1 MTYDSIVNRG
11 DYFSAHY
18 LAEVL
23 PKDLKKKDG
32 LLARW
37 AEAEK
42 DGEHTPRTGL
52 RALKRDYFKQRPF
65 FAERL
70 ETVREGGEIRNAE
83 EWEKNLHE
91 LHGDIL
97 RALGFQAEP
106 RVLAVERSDKRYE
119 VAVAHAEPADRPS
132 VVAVECGWAPDVDAA
147 LDIAEAGRL
156 LTPVELDHPHML
168 RTGDKLASWL
178 FATDEPPRYV
188 LILAGGVV
196 ILADRMTW
204 GEGRY
209 LAVSLDVALGRSTAA
224 SAEIDTIAALFG
236 ADSLLPPEE
245 GGAEPLAEL
254 LSGSRQHAVGV
265 SKELREGLRESVEII
280 ANEVLDRMREQGVRP
295 EEVMEPAAFA
305 KRLGRESLRYLYRI
319 LFLLYAEARPE
330 LGILPTNDEAYIKGY
345 SMARLGDLVIRD
357 LVSEES
363 RRSVHLYESL
373 DLLFRMVNEGHNPRA
388 AGVPLG
394 SEGEGLRFE
403 PLKSDL
409 FDPARI
415 RLIGKAAID
424 LDEDDP
430 DAQPIDTRLRNEA
443 LYKVLRL
450 LMLAKGKRNERGG
463 FISYAQLG
471 INQLGAVYEGLM
483 SYTGFI
489 AKEEL
494 YEVAKNGDAKDGSW
508 MIPAS
513 KIDDYEDAVFV
524 RRVDENGIKTDE
536 RVRYRPG
543 AFVYRL
549 AGRDRQ
555 TSASYYT
562 PESLT
567 QVTVQLALR
576 ERLDQDGTTTRAR
589 EILDWT
595 ICEPALGSGAFLN
608 EAINQVAAEYL
619 KRRQAEKDQSLE
631 PDIYAH
637 ELQKVKAYI
646 ALHNSYGVDLNETA
660 VELAEVSIW
669 LNVMHEGLQAPW
681 FGLHLRRG
689 NSLIGAGR
697 RLYETDHLKKKAW
710 LTTAPNDHPFRDGP
724 IPDGHIHHFLLPAQG
739 WGAVASEKEAKNLA
753 PEDAKRLGDWRKGM
767 LKDPSTKKKQGQKL
781 TQVQRLQGLA
791 GRAEY
796 LWALVVKR
804 LELSEKDIS
813 RRIHV
818 WGADDLREPGEEVVS
833 REQILDDLT
842 YPGTPYWRLKTLMDT
857 WCALWF
863 WPLDKAGL
871 VDGSDGIYERL
882 KDNVLDS
889 IPPTPVAIE
898 APDPAPA
905 GFPQSW
911 EPAALFGDDPVQMS
925 INQQKPRSK
934 SPRKPARV
942 ERRQVIPLAD
952 LDDWLDFAEALLGS
966 ADNTEG
972 TLGAHVE
979 SLAKLGAFE
988 NQLPGW
994 MGMDSPNRLEDRFPW
1009 LKVITHPQDGI
1020 AAQQGFFH
1028 WELQFAQIF
1037 HKGGF
1042 DLQVGNPPWVRPT
1055 WVEGQVLAE
1064 CEPWFML
1071 VENPA
1076 NEIWN
1081 ARKEEVL
1088 RISRN
1093 QDFYLSEVAALEGAA
1108 NFVGAPAIYP
1118 LLAGTQPD
1126 LYRAFMSRVWTG
1138 LGAHGTAGLLH
1149 PDTHFTG
1156 DRERR
1161 IRREAYKRLRL
1172 HADFVNTGN
1181 RFFPPPVDR
1190 NTHVGLHIYGI
1201 PQKIG
1206 FFHLSWLFNTK
1217 ALVDSFGHDSSGA
1230 LPGIKYRHDWDERP
1244 HRARVIKVDLDVL
1257 EAWRVLLG
1265 DDCAP
1270 EEGRILYPVSM
1281 AEQEALKV
1289 LERYTMRLSQLKV
1302 QISSGY
1308 HEKGAKKEGLI
1319 RLKLWDPS
1327 DWKEVVLKGPQF
1339 GVATPFFKQPP
1350 NTGTKGRP
1358 QDLVFLSENAL
1369 PRSEYVRACDNNIYR
1384 RAQDLWVDYLQL
1396 KDTLSSPSEIA
1407 QARSTVAA
1415 SSGISP
1421 AEVSDESVRSLIAEK
1436 VRRPYSEFYRVIWR
1450 RMIPDNTDR
1459 SLFPAICPP
1468 GPTHVDSV
1476 NSMILDSPRAT
1487 ALVAG
1492 FWSALSVDY
1501 LLRITGT
1508 SDLRV
1513 SKARNM
1519 PAPRSGHP
1527 LEIPL
1532 LLRTLRLN
1540 CLTRAYGELW
1550 EHLYSHEWRQE
1561 KWAVKWHIF
1570 SALGAV
1576 GPKWDSGTPL
1586 RTEAQRRAALVEID
1600 ALVAVW
1606 MGLSAEQLVAMYRA
1620 RFPQLF
1626 GYESDMWFD
1635 VEGAKIAA
1643 NWNSYGTKQ
1652 TKDAYERLCG
1662 HLRDP
1667 ESVPPPA
1674 GYRAPFYK
1682 ADREAEYRA
1691 AHAVFSERLERA
1703 KAEGWT
1709 PDGGGS
1715 SA

>member
-37 AEAEK
+37 TEAEK
-42 DGEHTPRTGL
+42 DGQPTPRTGL
-52 RALKRDYFKQRPF
+52 RGLKRSYFKDRPT
-65 FAERL
+65 FADAL
-70 ETVREGGEIRNAE
+70 ETVREGKDIPKIE
-83 EWEKNLHE
+83 EWKKALHE
-91 LHGDIL
+91 LHGDVL
-97 RALGFQAEP
+97 RALGFDAEP
-106 RVLAVERSDKRYE
+106 RVLTVERSDKRYE

-132 VVAVECGWAPDVDAA
+132 VVAIECGWAPDVDAA
-147 LDIAEAGRL
+147 LDITDAGRL

-178 FATDEPPRYV
+178 FAADEPPRYV
-188 LILAGGVV
+188 LILAGGVI

-209 LAVSLDVALGRSTAA
+209 LAVSLDIALGRSTAA
-224 SAEIDTIAALFG
+224 TSEIETIAALFS

-280 ANEVLDRMREQGVRP
+280 ANEVLNRMREQGVRP

-305 KRLGRESLRYLYRI
+305 KELGREALRYLYRI

-330 LGILPTNDEAYIKGY
+330 LGILPTDDEAYVRGY
-345 SMARLGDLVIRD
+345 SMARLGDLIVRD
-357 LVSEES
+357 LISEES

-373 DLLFRMVNEGHNPRA
+373 DLLFHMVNEGHNPRG
-388 AGVPLG
+388 AGRILG

-409 FDPARI
+409 FDPART
-415 RLIGKAAID
+415 RFIGKAAID

-430 DAQPIDTRLRNEA
+430 DSTPIDTRLRNEA

-450 LMLAKGKRNERGG
+450 LMLAKGKRKERGG

-494 YEVAKNGDAKDGSW
+494 YEVAKNGDPKDGSW

-513 KIDDYEDAVFV
+513 KVDDYEDAVFV
-524 RRVDENGIKTDE
+524 RRVDENGIKTED
-536 RVRYRPG
+536 RVRYKPG

-576 ERLDQDGTTTRAR
+576 ERLDQDETTTKAR

-619 KRRQAEKDQSLE
+619 KRRQAEKNQSLE
-631 PDIYAH
+631 PDRYAE

-660 VELAEVSIW
+660 VELAEVSLW
-669 LNVMHEGLQAPW
+669 LNVMHQGLQAPW

-697 RLYETDHLKKKAW
+697 RLYEAHHLKKKAW
-710 LTTAPNDHPFRDGP
+710 LTTAPKDHPFRDGP

-753 PEDAKRLGDWRKGM
+753 PDDAKRLGDWRKGM
-767 LKDPSTKKKQGQKL
+767 LKDPSTKRKQGQKL

-791 GRAEY
+791 RRAEY
-796 LWALVVKR
+796 LWELVIKR

-813 RRIHV
+813 RRIQV
-818 WGADDLREPGEEVVS
+818 WGADDLREPGEEIVS
-833 REQILDDLT
+833 REQILDDLMW
-842 YPGTPYWRLKTLMDT
+842 PGTPFWRLKTLMDA

-871 VDGSDGIYERL
+871 LDDSDGIYERL
-882 KDNVLDS
+882 KDNALDS
-889 IPPTPVAIE
+889 IPPAVAEVE
-898 APDPAPA
+898 APDPDPA

-911 EPAALFGDDPVQMS
+911 EAASLFGETPVQIP
-925 INQQKPRSK
+925 INQSKPRPK

-942 ERRQVIPLAD
+942 ERRSVIPLAD
-952 LDDWLDFAEALLGS
+952 LDDWLDFAEALLGTMDIPEDS
-966 ADNTEG
+966 
-972 TLGAHVE
+972 LGAHFV
-979 SLAKLGAFE
+979 SLGELGE
-988 NQLPGW
+988 HEEQLPAW
-994 MGMDSPNRLEDRFPW
+994 MGMDNEFKLNERFPW
-1009 LKVITHPQDGI
+1009 LKTVEEI
-1020 AAQQGFFH
+1020 ARQQGFFH
-1028 WELQFAQIF
+1028 WELQFAQVF
-1037 HKGGF
+1037 TKGGF
-1042 DLQVGNPPWVRPT
+1042 DLQVGNPPWVRPE
-1055 WVEGQVLAE
+1055 WDEAAVLAE
-1064 CEPWFML
+1064 WMPWFKL
-1071 VENPA
+1071 VEKPTAEERSCRKNLLLAIDSARRFVLWELATQAAASEFVRSPA
-1076 NEIWN
+1076 T
-1081 ARKEEVL
+1081 
-1088 RISRN
+1088 
-1093 QDFYLSEVAALEGAA
+1093 
-1108 NFVGAPAIYP
+1108 YP
-1118 LLAGTQPD
+1118 LLAGTRPD
-1126 LYRAFMSRVWTG
+1126 LYRAFMVRVWASIG
-1138 LGAHGTAGLLH
+1138 KSGMAGLLH

-1156 DRERR
+1156 DKERKLRAAAYGHLR
-1161 IRREAYKRLRL
+1161 I
-1172 HADFVNTGN
+1172 HGDFVNSGN
-1181 RFFPPPVDR
+1181 RFFPPPVNR
-1190 NTHVGLHIYGI
+1190 SSHFGLHIYSSA
-1201 PQKIG
+1201 KRIG
-1206 FFHLSWLFNTK
+1206 FIHLSWLFSPTV
-1217 ALVDSFGHDSSGA
+1217 LVDSLNHHGSGD
-1230 LPGIKYRHDWDERP
+1230 LPGIKYNGTWDERP
-1244 HRARVIKVDLDVL
+1244 HSSRVIRVTQEVLDKWRGVAGDEVL
-1257 EAWRVLLG
+1257 
-1265 DDCAP
+1265 P
-1270 EEGRILYPVSM
+1270 EEARLLYP
-1281 AEQEALKV
+1281 
-1289 LERYTMRLSQLKV
+1289 
-1302 QISSGY
+1302 ISSAEHEAIEILAGITRRLGVWEPRISQGY
-1308 HEKGAKKEGLI
+1308 NETNAVKTGLI
-1319 RLKLWDPS
+1319 RWSVGDRNN
-1327 DWKEVVLKGPQF
+1327 WREVVLKGPQI

-1358 QDLVFLSENAL
+1358 QDLTVLPRDAI
-1369 PRSEYVRACDNNIYR
+1369 PRSEYVRAVDIAAYR
-1384 RAQDLWVDYLQL
+1384 EAQDKWVDYG
-1396 KDTLSSPSEIA
+1396 SA
-1407 QARSTVAA
+1407 
-1415 SSGISP
+1415 SP
-1421 AEVSDESVRSLIAEK
+1421 AHLNRDMDGTGEIVADTGLLAGTATQNAIRDSGHVLRS
-1436 VRRPYSEFYRVIWR
+1436 YTDFYRLFWR
-1450 RMIPDNTDR
+1450 EMIPHDTDR
-1459 SLFPAICPP
+1459 SLFPALYPP
-1468 GPTHVDSV
+1468 GPAHVNV
-1476 NSMILDSPRAT
+1476 IRSMAFRSDLQT

-1492 FWSALSVDY
+1492 FWAALPMDY
-1501 LLRITGT
+1501 LLRITGREHLDVKVT
-1508 SDLRV
+1508 RS
-1513 SKARNM
+1513 M
-1519 PAPRSGHP
+1519 PAPETQHP
-1527 LEIPL
+1527 LAVAL

-1540 CLTRAYGELW
+1540 CMTEAYSELW
-1550 EHLYSHEWRQE
+1550 KRLYSSSWQQE
-1561 KWAVKWHIF
+1561 GWAVDWAGT
-1570 SALGAV
+1570 SALESV
-1576 GPKWDSGTPL
+1576 EPLWNLTTPL
-1586 RTEAQRRAALVEID
+1586 RTEFERRAALVEID

-1606 MGLSAEQLVAMYRA
+1606 LGLSSEQLCAIYRA

-1626 GYESDMWFD
+1626 GYESAMWFD
-1635 VEGAKIAA
+1635 AKGSKIAA

-1652 TKDAYERLCG
+1652 KKEDHERLHE
-1662 HLRDP
+1662 HLCDP
-1667 ESVPPPA
+1667 DNVLAPE
-1674 GYRAPFYK
+1674 GYEQPFYRV
-1682 ADREAEYRA
+1682 DREAEYRR

-1709 PDGGGS
+1709 PEGGDS
-1715 SA
+1715 CT

>member
-42 DGEHTPRTGL
+42 DGEPTPRTGL
-52 RALKRDYFKQRPF
+52 RALKRHYFKQRPF
-65 FAERL
+65 FADAL
-70 ETVREGGEIRNAE
+70 ETVREGGDIRNVE

-106 RVLAVERSDKRYE
+106 RVLTVERSDRQYE
-119 VAVAHAEPADRPS
+119 VTVAHAEPADRPS
-132 VVAVECGWAPDVDAA
+132 VIAIECGWAPDVDAA
-147 LDIAEAGRL
+147 LDISEAGRL
-156 LTPVELDHPHML
+156 LAPVELDHPHML

-178 FATDEPPRYV
+178 FAADEPPRYA

-280 ANEVLDRMREQGVRP
+280 ANEVLDRMREQGIRP
-295 EEVMEPAAFA
+295 EEVMEPVAFA
-305 KRLGRESLRYLYRI
+305 KALGRESLRYLYRI

-330 LGILPTNDEAYIKGY
+330 LGILPTDDEAYVKGY
-345 SMARLGDLVIRD
+345 SMARLGDLIIRD

-373 DLLFRMVNEGHNPRA
+373 DLLFHMVNEGHNPRG
-388 AGVPLG
+388 AGLPLG
-394 SEGEGLRFE
+394 SEGDGLRFE

-415 RLIGKAAID
+415 SLIGKAAID

-430 DAQPIDTRLRNEA
+430 DSQPIDTRLRNDA

-450 LMLAKGKRNERGG
+450 LMLSKGKRRERGG

-494 YEVAKNGDAKDGSW
+494 YEVAKNGDPKDGSW

-513 KIDDYEDAVFV
+513 KVDDYEDAVFV
-524 RRVDENGIKTDE
+524 RRIDENGIKTDE

-576 ERLDQDGTTTRAR
+576 ERLDQDGMTTKAR

-619 KRRQAEKDQSLE
+619 KRRQAEKNQSLE
-631 PDIYAH
+631 PELYAH

-697 RLYETDHLKKKAW
+697 RLYETDHLKKKTW

-739 WGAVASEKEAKNLA
+739 WGAVAGEKEAKNLA

-791 GRAEY
+791 GRAED
-796 LWALVVKR
+796 LWDLVIKR
-804 LELSEKDIS
+804 LELSEKDI
-813 RRIHV
+813 RRHIRV
-818 WGADDLREPGEEVVS
+818 WGADDLPEPKKELVA
-833 REQILDDLT
+833 REQILKDLT
-842 YPGTPYWRLKTLMDT
+842 SPGTPYWRLKTLMDA

-871 VDGSDGIYERL
+871 LDGSDGIYERL

-889 IPPTPVAIE
+889 IPPTPADIGV
-898 APDPAPA
+898 PDPAPA

-911 EPAALFGDDPVQMS
+911 EPAALFGDDPVQTS

-952 LDDWLDFAEALLGS
+952 LDDWLDFAEALLGTTDIPEDS
-966 ADNTEG
+966 
-972 TLGAHVE
+972 LGAHFA
-979 SLAKLGAFE
+979 SLSELGEHEDQLGA
-988 NQLPGW
+988 W
-994 MGMDSPNRLEDRFPW
+994 MGMDNEFKLNERFPW
-1009 LKVITHPQDGI
+1009 LNAVEEI
-1020 AAQQGFFH
+1020 ARQQGFFH
-1028 WELQFAQIF
+1028 WELQFAQISQR
-1037 HKGGF
+1037 GGF
-1042 DLQVGNPPWVRPT
+1042 DLQVGNPPWVRPR
-1055 WVEGQVLAE
+1055 WEERIVLAE
-1064 CEPWFML
+1064 LDPWFALAEKPSASAWQKHKNQALEAAPQSEFVLKEISVNVGL
-1071 VENPA
+1071 VEF
-1076 NEIWN
+1076 
-1081 ARKEEVL
+1081 L
-1088 RISRN
+1088 GSISTY
-1093 QDFYLSEVAALEGAA
+1093 QLIS
-1108 NFVGAPAIYP
+1108 
-1118 LLAGTQPD
+1118 GTQPD
-1126 LYRAFMSRVWTG
+1126 LYRAFMCRVWNDLKQVG
-1138 LGAHGTAGLLH
+1138 VAGLIH
-1149 PDTHFTG
+1149 PDTHFSGTKEG
-1156 DRERR
+1156 PLRSV
-1161 IRREAYKRLRL
+1161 AYSRLRF
-1172 HADFVNTGN
+1172 HAHFQNRRLLFAEVGWNKQYGIHVYGKGGEVN
-1181 RFFPPPVDR
+1181 F
-1190 NTHVGLHIYGI
+1190 THV
-1201 PQKIG
+1201 
-1206 FFHLSWLFNTK
+1206 SWLFDPVPLERSL
-1217 ALVDSFGHDSSGA
+1217 AGEIDEGI
-1230 LPGIKYRHDWDERP
+1230 PGIKHKGTWDLRSHP
-1244 HRARVIKVDLDVL
+1244 QRLVDVNHEVL
-1257 EAWRVLLG
+1257 GIWRLVSGESDTPLTHTKL
-1265 DDCAP
+1265 
-1270 EEGRILYPVSM
+1270 LYPVTV
-1281 AEQEALKV
+1281 AEQRAIAALAQV
-1289 LERYTMRLSQLKV
+1289 RQRLGTANPW
-1302 QISSGY
+1302 ISSGF
-1308 HEKGAKKEGLI
+1308 HEAATKKAGLI
-1319 RLKLWDPS
+1319 KWATQECDEWSQVILQ
-1327 DWKEVVLKGPQF
+1327 GPHI
-1339 GVATPFFKQPP
+1339 GVATPFSKQPRIP
-1350 NTGTKGRP
+1350 CRLNTDYVGW
-1358 QDLVFLSENAL
+1358 DLRSIPDNLI
-1369 PRSEYVRACDNNIYR
+1369 PRTNY
-1384 RAQDLWVDYLQL
+1384 
-1396 KDTLSSPSEIA
+1396 
-1407 QARSTVAA
+1407 VAA
-1415 SSGISP
+1415 DKEEFLNGRDVWGCRTDAKII
-1421 AEVSDESVRSLIAEK
+1421 ARKTCGEVRCSEAGRC
-1436 VRRPYSEFYRVIWR
+1436 RNPRPSTDYYRLAWR
-1450 RMIPDNTDR
+1450 RMIPFDTER
-1459 SLFPAICPP
+1459 SLFASIIPP
-1468 GPTHVDSV
+1468 GPAHIDAVHTLALRD
-1476 NSMILDSPRAT
+1476 PREM

-1492 FWSALSVDY
+1492 FWAALPLDY
-1501 LLRITGT
+1501 LLRVTGKA
-1508 SDLRV
+1508 DLRNEE
-1513 SKARNM
+1513 ALAM
-1519 PAPRSGHP
+1519 PAPGHGHP
-1527 LEIPL
+1527 LASAL

-1540 CLTRAYGELW
+1540 CLTSVYGDL
-1550 EHLYSHEWRQE
+1550 WRQSYE
-1561 KWAVKWHIF
+1561 PRWAKEEWAVKWPGVKT
-1570 SALGAV
+1570 LTQQTNV
-1576 GPKWDSGTPL
+1576 WTRETPVRGDL
-1586 RTEAQRRAALVEID
+1586 ERRAAQVEID

-1606 MGLSAEQLVAMYRA
+1606 LGISAEELIAIYRSRYPVMLDYDA
-1620 RFPQLF
+1620 EMFFSVDGQRI
-1626 GYESDMWFD
+1626 
-1635 VEGAKIAA
+1635 AK
-1643 NWNSYGTKQ
+1643 SYRVYGHNQ
-1652 TKDAYERLCG
+1652 TKDTFNHLTEHLGDPASVSAPEGYEG
-1662 HLRDP
+1662 
-1667 ESVPPPA
+1667 
-1674 GYRAPFYK
+1674 PFYK
-1682 ADREAEYRA
+1682 ANREAEYRE

>member
-37 AEAEK
+37 TEAEM
-42 DGEHTPRTGL
+42 DGRPTPRTGL
-52 RALKRDYFKQRPF
+52 RGLKRGYFKDRPT
-65 FAERL
+65 FADAL
-70 ETVREGGEIRNAE
+70 ETLREGRDLPRIE
-83 EWEKNLHE
+83 EWKKALHE

-97 RALGFQAEP
+97 RALGFAAEP
-106 RVLAVERSDKRYE
+106 RVLTVERSDKRYE

-132 VVAVECGWAPDVDAA
+132 VIAIECGWAPDVDAA
-147 LDIAEAGRL
+147 LDAAEAGRL

-168 RTGDKLASWL
+168 RTGEKLASWL

-224 SAEIDTIAALFG
+224 TSEIETIAALFS
-236 ADSLLPPEE
+236 ADALLPPEE

-305 KRLGRESLRYLYRI
+305 KELGRESLRYLYRI

-330 LGILPTNDEAYIKGY
+330 LGILPTDDEAYVRGY
-345 SMARLGDLVIRD
+345 SMARLGDLIVRD
-357 LVSEES
+357 LVSDES

-373 DLLFRMVNEGHNPRA
+373 DLLFRMVNEGRNPRG
-388 AGVPLG
+388 AGLTLG
-394 SEGEGLRFE
+394 SDGEGLRFE

-409 FDPARI
+409 FDPGKTE
-415 RLIGKAAID
+415 LIGKAAID

-430 DAQPIDTRLRNEA
+430 DSQPIDTRLRNEA

-450 LMLAKGKRNERGG
+450 LMLAKGKRKERGG

-494 YEVAKNGDAKDGSW
+494 YEVAKNGDPKDGSW

-513 KIDDYEDAVFV
+513 KVDDYEDAVFV
-524 RRVDENGIKTDE
+524 RRVDENGIKTED
-536 RVRYRPG
+536 RVRYKPG

-576 ERLDQDGTTTRAR
+576 ERLDQDGTTTEAR

-619 KRRQAEKDQSLE
+619 KRRQAEKNQSLE
-631 PDIYAH
+631 PDRYAE

-660 VELAEVSIW
+660 VELAEVSLW
-669 LNVMHEGLQAPW
+669 LNVMHRGLQAPW

-697 RLYETDHLKKKAW
+697 RLYEAHHLKKKAW
-710 LTTAPNDHPFRDGP
+710 LTTAPKDHPFRDGP
-724 IPDGHIHHFLLPAQG
+724 ISDGHIHHFLLPAQG

-791 GRAEY
+791 RRAEY
-796 LWALVVKR
+796 LWDLVIKR

-833 REQILDDLT
+833 REQILKDLM
-842 YPGTPYWRLKTLMDT
+842 YPGTPFWRLKTLMDA

-871 VDGSDGIYERL
+871 LDGSDDIYERL

-889 IPPTPVAIE
+889 VPSAPAVIE
-898 APDPAPA
+898 APDPDPT

-911 EPAALFGDDPVQMS
+911 EAASLFGESPVQ
-925 INQQKPRSK
+925 IPLNQPKPRPK
-934 SPRKPARV
+934 SPAKPARV
-942 ERRQVIPLAD
+942 ERRQVIPLAN
-952 LDDWLDFAEALLGS
+952 LDDWLDFAEALLGTT
-966 ADNTEG
+966 DIPEG
-972 TLGAHVE
+972 SLGAHFAD
-979 SLAKLGAFE
+979 LAEIGGHE
-988 NQLPGW
+988 EQLPAW
-994 MGMDSPNRLEDRFPW
+994 MGMDTEHKLSDRFPW
-1009 LKVITHPQDGI
+1009 LNTVEDI
-1020 AAQQGFFH
+1020 ASQQGFFH

-1037 HKGGF
+1037 NKGGF
-1042 DLQVGNPPWVRPT
+1042 DLQVGNPPWVRPRWEEAT
-1055 WVEGQVLAE
+1055 VLAE
-1064 CEPWFML
+1064 FEPWFEL
-1071 VENPA
+1071 ADKPIVDTWERNKERALADKSARHFFVEELA
-1076 NEIWN
+1076 
-1081 ARKEEVL
+1081 AG
-1088 RISRN
+1088 
-1093 QDFYLSEVAALEGAA
+1093 VAAADFLGSTTT
-1108 NFVGAPAIYP
+1108 YK
-1118 LLAGTQPD
+1118 LLGGTQPN
-1126 LYRAFMSRVWTG
+1126 LYRAFMIRVWMN
-1138 LGAHGTAGLLH
+1138 LGPLGKAGLIH
-1149 PDTHFTG
+1149 PDSHFTG
-1156 DRERR
+1156 VQEGSLRAATYRH
-1161 IRREAYKRLRL
+1161 LRL
-1172 HADFVNTGN
+1172 HAHFQNQRLLFPDIDWSRQYSVNIYGPAKEIV
-1181 RFFPPPVDR
+1181 F
-1190 NTHVGLHIYGI
+1190 THV
-1201 PQKIG
+1201 
-1206 FFHLSWLFNTK
+1206 SWLFDP
-1217 ALVDSFGHDSSGA
+1217 APLIASFTHDGRGA
-1230 LPGIKYRHDWDERP
+1230 RPGIKFEGNWDLRP
-1244 HRARVIKVDLDVL
+1244 HRDRLIRVNREVL
-1257 EAWRVLLG
+1257 AEWQRLMGQG
-1265 DDCAP
+1265 DAP
-1270 EEGRILYPVSM
+1270 AEQGRLLYPVTM
-1281 AEQEALKV
+1281 AEQTAIGA
-1289 LERYTMRLSQLKV
+1289 LSQVSSRLGDRNLQV
-1302 QISSGY
+1302 SSGY
-1308 HEKGAKKEGLI
+1308 HEANAKKDGLI
-1319 RLKLWDPS
+1319 EWRLGRPD
-1327 DWKEVVLKGPQF
+1327 DWSELILRGPQF
-1339 GVATPFFKQPP
+1339 AASTPFAKQPP
-1350 NTGTKGRP
+1350 NTGRNDKSVDLTELASDAVPTTDYQRPTKT
-1358 QDLVFLSENAL
+1358 DLGTYL
-1369 PRSEYVRACDNNIYR
+1369 
-1384 RAQDLWVDYLQL
+1384 RAQDLWHAPDDLDEVERQ
-1396 KDTLSSPSEIA
+1396 
-1407 QARSTVAA
+1407 
-1415 SSGISP
+1415 SGKRRVP
-1421 AEVSDESVRSLIAEK
+1421 VRK
-1436 VRRPYSEFYRVIWR
+1436 RYTEFYRVFWR
-1450 RMIPDNTDR
+1450 RRIPNNTER
-1459 SLFPAICPP
+1459 SIFAALMPP
-1468 GPTHVDSV
+1468 GPAHIHAVH
-1476 NSMILDSPRAT
+1476 SMMLGSERETVA
-1487 ALVAG
+1487 VAG
-1492 FWSALSVDY
+1492 YWSSLPIDY
-1501 LLRITGT
+1501 LVRITGRA
-1508 SDLRV
+1508 DLGQGEV
-1513 SKARNM
+1513 KLM
-1519 PAPRSGHP
+1519 PAPQLDHP
-1527 LEIPL
+1527 LLDSI

-1540 CLTRAYGELW
+1540 CLTRAYADIWNSLFREVWLEDDW
-1550 EHLYSHEWRQE
+1550 TRPW
-1561 KWAVKWHIF
+1561 
-1570 SALGAV
+1570 LGAANLGDV
-1576 GPKWDSGTPL
+1576 DQEWNPSIPIRD
-1586 RTEAQRRAALVEID
+1586 EAARRAALIELD
-1600 ALVAVW
+1600 ALVAV
-1606 MGLSAEQLVAMYRA
+1606 MLGIGSEELCALYQS
-1620 RFPQLF
+1620 RFPQMVT
-1626 GYESDMWFD
+1626 YESAMWFD
-1635 VEGAKIAA
+1635 RNGRRIASNFNA
-1643 NWNSYGTKQ
+1643 YGIVQ
-1652 TKDAYERLCG
+1652 SKDSFKVLQEYLA
-1662 HLRDP
+1662 DP
-1667 ESVPPPA
+1667 GKMPPPE
-1674 GYRAPFYK
+1674 GYEAPFYK
-1682 ADREAEYRA
+1682 ADREAEYRQ

>member
-52 RALKRDYFKQRPF
+52 RTLKRDYFKQRPF

-106 RVLAVERSDKRYE
+106 RVLTVERSDKRYG

-450 LMLAKGKRNERGG
+450 LMLAKGKRKERGG

-576 ERLDQDGTTTRAR
+576 ERLDQDGTTTKAR

-619 KRRQAEKDQSLE
+619 KRRQAEKNQSLE

-710 LTTAPNDHPFRDGP
+710 LTTAPKDHPFRDGP

-767 LKDPSTKKKQGQKL
+767 LKDPSTKKKKGQKL

-791 GRAEY
+791 RRAEY
-796 LWALVVKR
+796 LWGLVIER

-818 WGADDLREPGEEVVS
+818 WGAEDLRDPGEEVVS
-833 REQILDDLT
+833 REQILEDLT
-842 YPGTPYWRLKTLMDT
+842 SPGTPYWRLKTLMDA

-871 VDGSDGIYERL
+871 LDGSDGIYERL

-889 IPPTPVAIE
+889 VPPAPAEIE
-898 APDPAPA
+898 APDPEPT
-905 GFPQSW
+905 GFPQAW
-911 EPAALFGDDPVQMS
+911 EPAALFGEAPVQMP
-925 INQQKPRSK
+925 INQQKPRPK

-952 LDDWLDFAEALLGS
+952 LDDWLDFAEALLGTDDIRDDS
-966 ADNTEG
+966 
-972 TLGAHVE
+972 LGAHFA
-979 SLAKLGAFE
+979 SLGELGE
-988 NQLPGW
+988 HEDQLGLW
-994 MGMDSPNRLEDRFPW
+994 MGMDNEFKLNERFPW
-1009 LKVITHPQDGI
+1009 LNTAEEI
-1020 AAQQGFFH
+1020 AKQQGFFH
-1028 WELQFAQIF
+1028 WELQFSQIF
-1037 HKGGF
+1037 NKGGF
-1042 DLQVGNPPWVRPT
+1042 DIQVGNPPWVRPY
-1055 WVEGQVLAE
+1055 WDEGAVLAE
-1064 CEPWFML
+1064 LEPWFKL
-1071 VENPA
+1071 AEKPTI
-1076 NEIWN
+1076 NEWN
-1081 ARKEEVL
+1081 RRKIGL
-1088 RISRN
+1088 LSAQRTRFI
-1093 QDFYLSEVAALEGAA
+1093 FLSEVERQSGAERFYGSIV
-1108 NFVGAPAIYP
+1108 NYKLLVGLKPNLYRIFMIRTW
-1118 LLAGTQPD
+1118 LNQRDSGITGLVHPD
-1126 LYRAFMSRVWTG
+1126 LHFGGMEEGDLRAACYSRLKFHV
-1138 LGAHGTAGLLH
+1138 
-1149 PDTHFTG
+1149 HF
-1156 DRERR
+1156 
-1161 IRREAYKRLRL
+1161 INKRQI
-1172 HADFVNTGN
+1172 FVEI
-1181 RFFPPPVDR
+1181 DR
-1190 NTHVGLHIYGI
+1190 NAQFGVHVYGEYGE
-1201 PQKIG
+1201 PS
-1206 FFHLSWLFNTK
+1206 FTSMSWVFEPRTII
-1217 ALVDSFGHDSSGA
+1217 DSILGNSSSE
-1230 LPGIKYRHDWDERP
+1230 LPGIKVNGQWDV
-1244 HRARVIKVDLDVL
+1244 RAHAARLVNVNRETLAVWRDLSGDLSLSVDQAKLFYPLTTSEQDAITVFARRKQRVASLNPRTSTGFD
-1257 EAWRVLLG
+1257 
-1265 DDCAP
+1265 
-1270 EEGRILYPVSM
+1270 EG
-1281 AEQEALKV
+1281 Q
-1289 LERYTMRLSQLKV
+1289 
-1302 QISSGY
+1302 
-1308 HEKGAKKEGLI
+1308 AKKNGLI
-1319 RLKLWDPS
+1319 VWDTHQPD
-1327 DWKEVVLKGPQF
+1327 DWNEVILQGPLF
-1339 GVATPFFKQPP
+1339 GIATPFSKRP
-1350 NTGTKGRP
+1350 NMPCRSNRDYSAWNLS
-1358 QDLVFLSENAL
+1358 DLSVATI
-1369 PRSEYVRACDNNIYR
+1369 PRSNYR
-1384 RAQDLWVDYLQL
+1384 RAVDAMSYEAAQDHWGGV
-1396 KDTLSSPSEIA
+1396 
-1407 QARSTVAA
+1407 
-1415 SSGISP
+1415 
-1421 AEVSDESVRSLIAEK
+1421 
-1436 VRRPYSEFYRVIWR
+1436 PYSKFFRIAWR
-1450 RMIPDNTDR
+1450 EMVPPSNER
-1459 SLFPAICPP
+1459 SLFAAIFPP
-1468 GPTHVDSV
+1468 GPTHIHAVHTMAFTEAR
-1476 NSMILDSPRAT
+1476 NT

-1492 FWSALSVDY
+1492 FLAALPMDY
-1501 LLRITGT
+1501 ILRITGRGH
-1508 SDLRV
+1508 LGANEV
-1513 SKARNM
+1513 RNL
-1519 PAPRSGHP
+1519 PAPESIHP
-1527 LEIPL
+1527 LADAL
-1532 LLRTLRLN
+1532 LVRVMRLN
-1540 CLTRAYGELW
+1540 CLTEAYAEFW
-1550 EHLYSHEWRQE
+1550 NRVFSE
-1561 KWAVKWHIF
+1561 KWRSEEWAF
-1570 SALGAV
+1570 SWPMNERIQVSNESWGEA
-1576 GPKWDSGTPL
+1576 TPL
-1586 RTEAQRRAALVEID
+1586 RSELARRAALVELDVIVAIWLGLD
-1600 ALVAVW
+1600 IEALLAV
-1606 MGLSAEQLVAMYRA
+1606 YRS
-1620 RFPQLF
+1620 RFPVLAD
-1626 GYESDMWFD
+1626 YEAFTWFD
-1635 VEGAKIAA
+1635 A
-1643 NWNSYGTKQ
+1643 NGRKVAGNHRAYGIDQEKGDFSWLT
-1652 TKDAYERLCG
+1652 R
-1662 HLRDP
+1662 HLEEP
-1667 ESVPPPA
+1667 YSVPPPD
-1674 GYRAPFYK
+1674 GYAPPFYK
-1682 ADREAEYRA
+1682 ADREKEYRQ

-1703 KAEGWT
+1703 RAVGWA
-1709 PDGGGS
+1709 PDGES
-1715 SA
+1715 SSV